1 LIAYIRI
8 DTEMLRA
15 GWLQDIGTSAK
26 HLAGWRVPKAMYE
39 RKLSMKHVV
48 RSALVTAL
56 GVLFVSSTAFAAF
69 SPLKLDRTH
78 SKMSF
83 TAATVIFDVDGEF
96 GEFDVQ
102 IDGDPSKPETVKVE
116 ASIDVASIDTQNG
129 KRDDH
134 LKSPD
139 FFDAAKYPK
148 IRFTS
153 IGVKAKGSQLTV
165 KGNLTMH
172 GKTKLVSIPF
182 KVAKGKNGAGMDVT
196 TYKAKL
202 TIDRQDFGIGTDSI
216 AAKISLEDEVEIEL
230 LVVTFQK

>member
-1 LIAYIRI
+1 
-8 DTEMLRA
+8 M
-15 GWLQDIGTSAK
+15 
-26 HLAGWRVPKAMYE
+26 
-39 RKLSMKHVV
+39 
-48 RSALVTAL
+48 
-56 GVLFVSSTAFAAF
+56 VSSTAFAAF
-69 SPLKLDRTH
+69 SALKLDRTH
-78 SKMSF
+78 SKVSF
-83 TAATVIFDVDGEF
+83 TAATLIFDVDGEF
-96 GEFDVQ
+96 GDFSVD

-182 KVAKGKNGAGMDVT
+182 KVAKGKNGAGVDTT
-196 TYKAKL
+196 TYKGKL
-202 TIDRQDFGIGTDSI
+202 TVNRNDFGIGTDSV
-216 AAKISLEDEVEIEL
+216 AAKISLEDEVDLKL
-230 LVVTFQK
+230 LIVTFQ